1 MAGDTY
7 CLPLEKKTGGRRIE
21 MDLLGNPTLILITL
35 LSVVGII
42 GAIVISIIGI
52 GYVFIIWFRNKNR
65 ESISLNS
72 TLLQITVPRDNETK
86 IDAAEQMF
94 SSLAA
99 IRRIWSSDRMW
110 FFKAQPHLSFEIVG
124 LTGDI
129 RFYVHVPKEYRDFVE
144 KQINGS
150 YPDAEI
156 THVTDAAAK
165 QREGNIVG
173 SEYNIFT
180 ENGKV
185 AFASLRLK
193 GSDYEP
199 IKPYKDLAVDPLLSL
214 TSVMAKMGEGEGAVV
229 QVMIRPADAKWKK
242 AGRGYIGTTKKTEAN
257 PEKASYKA
265 DSKELE
271 GIENKISKP
280 GFETLIRLVV
290 CSPDQAQANSHLNNI
305 INSFGQYTG
314 LNAFKKNRI
323 RFKGLFMT
331 DFIYRYFPLLG
342 GKTSVLSVDEL
353 ATIFHLPNKSI
364 ITPGI
369 HWLTSKRAPA
379 PSNLPESGVYLGKS
393 TYRGLSRPV
402 FIQQEDRQ
410 RHMYIIGKTGTGKSE
425 FLKQMIMQD
434 IIAGEGVAVIDPH
447 GDLIEDV
454 LRLIPPK
461 RAEDVILFDPSDL
474 ERPMGFNMLEAADE
488 QQKHFVANSIIGLM
502 YKLFDPNK
510 TGIIGPRFE
519 HAVRNA
525 MLTVMYEKG
534 STFVEVVRILT
545 DQNYVQELL
554 PKVQDPII
562 KRYWTDQIAQ
572 TSDFHKSEVLDYIV
586 SKFGRFVTNK
596 MIRNIIGQS
605 DSAFSFRKVMD
616 EQKILL
622 INLSKGKIGE
632 ENSNFLGLVLVPKIL
647 VAAMSRQ
654 DIPMDQRK
662 NFFLYVDEF
671 QNFATPDFA
680 QILSEARKY
689 RLNLIVA
696 NQFIGQMDEE
706 IKNAIFGNVGTIA
719 SFRVG
724 VTDANYLQHEFQPVF
739 NENDLI
745 NIDRF
750 NAYMRTLVGGEPVLP
765 FSLDTTKDI
774 SKEKA
779 MRNDRVA
786 ELIRELSRL
795 KYGKAV
801 DVIEQEIAKR
811 AKL

>member
-1 MAGDTY
+1 MI
-7 CLPLEKKTGGRRIE
+7 LENPLMI
-21 MDLLGNPTLILITL
+21 LLTLVAVIS
-35 LSVVGII
+35 SVGVGII
-42 GAIVISIIGI
+42 ASLGL
-52 GYVFIIWFRNKNR
+52 GYVFILWLRNRNR

-72 TLLQITVPRDNETK
+72 TLLQITVARDNEIK
-86 IDAAEQMF
+86 IDAAEQLF
-94 SSLAA
+94 SSLAST
-99 IRRIWSSDRMW
+99 RRIWSGDKFY
-110 FFKAQPHLSFEIVG
+110 FFKPQPHLSFEIVG
-124 LTGDI
+124 MPGDI
-129 RFYVHVPKEYRDFVE
+129 RFYVHVPNNLRDFVE

-150 YPDAEI
+150 YPEAEI
-156 THVTDAAAK
+156 VPVNEASAK
-165 QREGNIVG
+165 QREGAIIG
-173 SEYNIFT
+173 SEYNIFSQD
-180 ENGKV
+180 GKV
-185 AFASLRLK
+185 AFASMRLK
-193 GSDYEP
+193 LADYYP
-199 IKPYKDLAVDPLLSL
+199 IKVYKDLPVDPMLSL
-214 TSVMAKMGEGEGAVV
+214 TSVLAKMGEDEGVVV
-229 QVMIRPADAKWKK
+229 QFLMRSADSKWRK
-242 AGRGYIGTTKKTEAN
+242 AGRGYIGSTKKNEAS
-257 PEKASYKA
+257 PDKATYKTDA
-265 DSKELE
+265 KELE
-271 GIENKISKP
+271 AVENKIGKP
-280 GFETLIRLVV
+280 GFEMVV
-290 CSPDQAQANSHLNNI
+290 RVVVSAKTQESASAHLNNI
-305 INSFGQYTG
+305 INSFSQYNG
-314 LNAFKKNRI
+314 INSFKKNKI
-323 RFKGLFMT
+323 RFKGLFMN
-331 DFIYRYFPLLG
+331 DFIYRYFPMIG
-342 GKTSVLSVDEL
+342 GQASIFSVDEI
-353 ATIFHLPNKSI
+353 ATLFHLPNKSI
-364 ITPGI
+364 TTPGI
-369 HWLTSKRAPA
+369 HWVNAKRAPA
-379 PSNLPESGVYLGKS
+379 PSNLPTSGMYLGKS
-393 TYRGLSRPV
+393 TYRGLSRPI
-402 FIQQEDRQ
+402 FIDKFDRQ
-410 RHMYIIGKTGTGKSE
+410 RHFYIIGKTGTGKSE

-434 IIAGEGVAVIDPH
+434 ITGGEGVAVIDPH
-447 GDLIEDV
+447 GDLIEDI

-474 ERPMGFNMLEAADE
+474 DRPMGFNMLEANTE
-488 QQKHFVANSIIGLM
+488 QEKHFVANSIIGLM

-534 STFVEVVRILT
+534 STFIEVVRILT
-545 DQNYVQELL
+545 DQNFVQELL

-616 EQKILL
+616 DQKILL

-632 ENSNFLGLVLVPKIL
+632 ENASFLGLVLVPKIL

-654 DIPMDQRK
+654 DIPMEQRK
-662 NFFLYVDEF
+662 DFFLYVDEF

-724 VTDANYLQHEFQPVF
+724 VTDANYLQHEFQPTF
-739 NENDLI
+739 SEQDLI
-745 NIDRF
+745 NVDRF
-750 NAYMRTLVGGEPVLP
+750 NAYMRTIVGGEPVLP

-801 DVIEQEIAKR
+801 DVIEAEIAQR